1 MPMPL
6 GLRIRLSV
14 MMFCT
19 YVIWGSWLPMLGR
32 YLTDFCGFSGG
43 ELGWIFATMAIASF
57 TAMFGSAQ
65 VADRWVSSE
74 RFMVVSHLASGILM
88 FAVST
93 QETFWPFFFLMLLYA
108 IFYLPTLSLANS
120 ISFAHMPDA
129 QRDFGGIRLWGT
141 IGWVAASLP
150 LFFILRGLEGE
161 ALKQGLKWTFYLA
174 GGMSLFLAFFSLSL
188 PHTPPKK
195 DAAQEFAPF
204 KALSLLKTPAFLV
217 LFILTLS
224 DASVHQCYFLWTSPY
239 LATLGIPD
247 QWIMPA
253 MSIAQ
258 VAEVFTMAAMGWFLR
273 KLGWRRM
280 LSLGVLAHVIRFA
293 IYSYSAGKPELA
305 WLVIASNVV
314 HGAAY
319 TFFLAVVYVF
329 AEEFS
334 PKDVRASAQMLF
346 NLVILGIGPFIASP
360 ILGYL
365 GDVYRDPKTGVIDYH
380 GLFMVPTIW
389 ALITAV
395 VLLATFWPP
404 EEKPATDGEGDED
417 GSGISQ
423 DEQELIEERLRD
435 LGYVE

>member
-1 MPMPL
+1 MSL
-6 GLRIRLSV
+6 SLRIRLSV

-19 YVIWGSWLPMLGR
+19 YVIWGAWLPMLGR
-32 YLTDFCGFSGG
+32 YLTDFLGFSGAQ
-43 ELGWIFATMAIASF
+43 LGWVFATMAIASV

-65 VADRWVSSE
+65 VADRWFSSE
-74 RFMVVSHLASGILM
+74 RFMFVSHLVAGILM
-88 FAVST
+88 FFVAAVE
-93 QETFWPFFFLMLLYA
+93 QFWPFFFLMLFYA

-120 ISFAHMPDA
+120 ISFEHMPDA
-129 QRDFGGIRLWGT
+129 QRDFGGIRVWGT
-141 IGWVAASLP
+141 IGWVAASWP
-150 LFFILRGLEGE
+150 LFFILQDLEGE
-161 ALKQGLKWTFYLA
+161 ALKMGLKWTFYLA
-174 GGMSLFLAFFSLSL
+174 GGASLFLAFFSLSL

-204 KALSLLKTPAFLV
+204 KALKLLKIPAFLV

-224 DASVHQCYFLWTSPY
+224 DASVHQCYFVWTSAFM
-239 LATLGIPD
+239 ATLEVPD

-273 KLGWRRM
+273 KLGWRKM

-293 IYSYSAGKPELA
+293 IYSYAAGKPELA

-346 NLVILGIGPFIASP
+346 NLVILGIGPFVSSLIW
-360 ILGYL
+360 GYL
-365 GDVYRDPKTGVIDYH
+365 GDVYKDPQTGVIDFR

-395 VLLATFWPP
+395 ILLLTFWPP
-404 EEKPATDGEGDED
+404 KEKPAKDGEGGGAGDSGLGD
-417 GSGISQ
+417 GEAEV
-423 DEQELIEERLRD
+423 EQRLKD